1 MTYSPLNP
9 GDDRAHVRHHKG
21 VQEGLEWDCASA
33 EEGKGKG
40 RGAGGG
46 GVRVVEERVVIGGI
60 LLKGDGSKE
69 KRRKRMT
76 AGETEGKQERGK
88 EERGRIVV
96 VDGDVSGKVGKKV
109 RQARSC
115 LRRK

>member
-1 MTYSPLNP
+1 MS
-9 GDDRAHVRHHKG
+9 
-21 VQEGLEWDCASA
+21 
-33 EEGKGKG
+33 
-40 RGAGGG
+40 
-46 GVRVVEERVVIGGI
+46 
-60 LLKGDGSKE
+60 
-69 KRRKRMT
+69 